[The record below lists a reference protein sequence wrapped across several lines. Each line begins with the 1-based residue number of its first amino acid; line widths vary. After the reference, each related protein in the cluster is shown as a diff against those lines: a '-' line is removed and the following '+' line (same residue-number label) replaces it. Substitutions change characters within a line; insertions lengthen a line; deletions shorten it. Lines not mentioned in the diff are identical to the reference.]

1 MGSHLTKDPT
11 FYSCFAVEGSAFGA
25 IDPQISKL
33 RRGLMRS
40 VLSRRSVLNIE
51 SLINHKVCTSIEVAG
66 KGYLT
71 TYLPYEQTDIL
82 ISKLANARGRPVDA
96 FLAFRSAS
104 LDIITSYMF
113 GRSFDT
119 LSYPNFD
126 SPLVLDIQKALP
138 LLWIIKSFPWVI
150 LILSVLPKQFGGRL
164 SDQFSAFL
172 SIKAAAMLM
181 VKRTG
186 QRFMIHADS
195 LVGTIYYQ
203 LQNPE
208 KANSSGGNANT
219 SLYSLLDE
227 SLSLLQA
234 GSDTVGNTCTVGT
247 FHILKNAAVHS
258 RLVAEL
264 RSVWPDETEP
274 IDLLSLQ
281 NSPYLV
287 SF

>member
-1 MGSHLTKDPT
+1 MPINLCRRERLLDG
-11 FYSCFAVEGSAFGA
+11 
-25 IDPQISKL
+25 IPQT
-33 RRGLMRS
+33 
-40 VLSRRSVLNIE
+40 N
-51 SLINHKVCTSIEVAG
+51 
-66 KGYLT
+66 
-71 TYLPYEQTDIL
+71 IL
-82 ISKLANARGRPVDA
+82 ICKLANARGRPVDA

-119 LSYPNFD
+119 LNYPNFD
-126 SPLVLDIQKALP
+126 APLVLDIQKALP
-138 LLWIIKSFPWVI
+138 LLWIIKSFPWMI
-150 LILSVLPKQFGGRL
+150 WVLLVVPRQVGGRL

-181 VKRTG
+181 INRTK
-186 QRFMIHADS
+186 QQFMIHADS

-208 KANSSGGNANT
+208 KANSSGGNVDT
-219 SLYSLLDE
+219 SSHSLLDE

-247 FHILKNAAVHS
+247 FYILKNAAVHS

-274 IDLLSLQ
+274 ISLLSLQ
-281 NSPYLV
+281 SSSYVV
-287 SF
+287 SLRITIVTGLPDLS